1 MAGTSGGSESEGDS
15 RQGETSKT
23 TGMRMRT
30 MISSNTEKNRKTVID
45 LLNDPPSSWQKL
57 FRTEGISE
65 TPSIEEVLSLLE
77 ETAGSNLSGERETR
91 QDNPKSLKPPAD
103 VRKDAI
109 KGFIL
114 SHQNNYPS
122 WKGIGLARAVQLATQ
137 DKIWLHS
144 GERMAAFFKRNQYY
158 KSQKGFGDD
167 QNPSKSYLA
176 WLNWGGNAGEKWVKD
191 LDL

>member
-1 MAGTSGGSESEGDS
+1 
-15 RQGETSKT
+15 
-23 TGMRMRT
+23 
-30 MISSNTEKNRKTVID
+30 MISSDLKKNRETVNE
-45 LLNDPPSSWQKL
+45 LLQDPPSSWIKV
-57 FRTEGISE
+57 FKSEGISE
-65 TPSIEEVLSLLE
+65 NPSIEEVLSLLE
-77 ETAGSNLSGERETR
+77 ETAGSNPSSERKTTS
-91 QDNPKSLKPPAD
+91 DNPKSLKPPSD

-109 KGFIL
+109 KGVIL

-122 WKGIGLARAVQLATQ
+122 WKGIGLARGIQLATQ

-158 KSQKGFGDD
+158 KRQNGFGDD

-176 WLNWGGNAGEKWVKD
+176 WLNWGGDAGEKWVED